1 MMLSHNVATQMAKS
15 RRQTSNVL
23 QLLEKHF
30 ILSKW
35 SEFTCTDKLD
45 TISTVKYYMFSET
58 SKKNRRAELFKSV

>member
-58 SKKNRRAELFKSV
+58 SKKK